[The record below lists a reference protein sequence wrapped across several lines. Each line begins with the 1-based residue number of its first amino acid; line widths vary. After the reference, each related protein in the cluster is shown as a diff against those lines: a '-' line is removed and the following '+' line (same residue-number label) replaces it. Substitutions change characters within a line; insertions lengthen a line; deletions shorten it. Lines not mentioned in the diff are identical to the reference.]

1 MSFNYLTT
9 IVFLPLAGAILIAFL
24 PGLSS
29 RLIKRLAAIFTF
41 VPLVLSI
48 LLFCNFDRSLG
59 AAGVIQFEEKVSW
72 IPAINANYHLGV
84 DGLSLPLVLLMSFL
98 GFLVVLISWKIDL
111 RPREYFAWLL
121 LLETSILG
129 VFCSLDLLLFFLFWE
144 IEVIPMYFLI
154 SIWGTGRKE
163 YSAIK
168 YVVFTL
174 FGSALML
181 AGILSLY
188 FTTGSLSMVD
198 IAPQTGLAPFVAA
211 IPAVAIFFLLF
222 TGFAVKLPVFPLHT
236 WLPDAHTDAPT
247 AGSVVLAGALIKM
260 GGYGMIRV
268 CVSIFPQVAYKYAP
282 LLVTL
287 AVVSV
292 LYGAAVTLRQTD
304 LKRLIAYS
312 SISHMGYVLLGIF
325 ALSQVSLTGAA
336 LQMFSHG
343 IITGLLFAVA
353 GLLIHNTNERDLRK
367 LGGLVRQMPVIAVIF
382 SIAGFGA
389 LGLPTTSGFAAE
401 FLVFVGSFSSTVVAG
416 IQVYTILAVLGI
428 VITAGYILWMLQRV
442 FYGQVLEKFNGV
454 KDADNLEKVY
464 MFALIAVIMLVGIYP
479 AILTDVIKLGI
490 LPITSIFCPTT

>member
-1 MSFNYLTT
+1 MSFPYLTT
-9 IVFLPLAGAILIAFL
+9 IIFLPLAGAVIIAFL
-24 PGLSS
+24 PNLSG

-41 VPLVLSI
+41 VPLALS
-48 LLFCNFDRSLG
+48 LFLFTQFERSLG
-59 AAGVIQFEEKVSW
+59 AVGLIQFEEKLSW
-72 IPAINANYHLGV
+72 ITPINAHYHLGV
-84 DGLSLPLVLLMSFL
+84 DGLSLPLVILMTFL

-111 RPREYFAWLL
+111 RPRQYFAWLL

-163 YSAIK
+163 YSAMK
-168 YVVFTL
+168 YVVYTL

-198 IAPQTGLAPFVAA
+198 IAQGGLAMVSSIMPAA
-211 IPAVAIFFLLF
+211 PIFFLLL

-268 CVSIFPQVAYKYAP
+268 CVSIFPQVARDYALP
-282 LLVTL
+282 LVIL

-292 LYGAAVTLRQTD
+292 LYGAAITLRQTD

-312 SISHMGYVLLGIF
+312 SISHMGYVLLGVF
-325 ALSQVSLTGAA
+325 ALSQLSLTGAA

-343 IITGLLFAVA
+343 VITGLLFAVA
-353 GLLIHNTNERDLRK
+353 GLLMHNTHERDLRK
-367 LGGLVRQMPVIAVIF
+367 LGGLARQMPVIAIVF
-382 SIAGFGA
+382 SVAGLGS

-401 FLVFVGSFSSTVVAG
+401 FLVFVGSFSSTVVSG

-442 FYGQVLEKFNGV
+442 FYNQVLEKFDGV
-454 KDADNLEKVY
+454 ADADNLEKVY
-464 MFALIAVIMLVGIYP
+464 LVAFIAVIMLVGIYP

-490 LPITSIFCPTT
+490 

>member
-1 MSFNYLTT
+1 LDFNYLTT
-9 IVFLPLAGAILIAFL
+9 IIFLPAVGAILIAFL
-24 PGLSS
+24 PGLSK
-29 RLIKRLAAIFTF
+29 RAIKWTAAIFTF
-41 VPLVLSI
+41 VPLALSI
-48 LLFCNFDRSLG
+48 SLFALFDRA
-59 AAGVIQFEEKVSW
+59 AAGIQFEENFSW
-72 IPAINANYHLGV
+72 IPAINAHYHLGV
-84 DGLSLPLVLLMSFL
+84 DGLSLPLVILMALL

-168 YVVFTL
+168 YVVYTL
-174 FGSALML
+174 FGSAVML

-188 FTTGSLSMVD
+188 FTTGSLNMVE
-198 IAPQTGLAPFVAA
+198 IAQGGLAMVQSVM
-211 IPAVAIFFLLF
+211 PAGAIFVLLLI
-222 TGFAVKLPVFPLHT
+222 GFAVKLPVFPLHT

-247 AGSVVLAGALIKM
+247 AVSVVLAGALLKM
-260 GGYGMIRV
+260 GGYGMLRI
-268 CVSIFPQVAYKYAP
+268 CVGIFPAVAQQYAFI
-282 LLVTL
+282 LVIL
-287 AVVSV
+287 AVINV

-325 ALSQVSLTGAA
+325 ALGEVSMTGAA

-343 IITGLLFAVA
+343 IITGLLFAMA
-353 GLLIHNTNERDLRK
+353 GLVMHNAGERDLRK
-367 LGGLVRQMPVIAVIF
+367 LGGLARQMPIIAVVF
-382 SIAGFGA
+382 SVAGLGA

-401 FLVFVGSFSSTVVAG
+401 FLVFVGSFSSTTVAG
-416 IQVYTILAVLGI
+416 IQIYTILGVLGI

-442 FYGQVLEKFNGV
+442 FYGQVLERFK
-454 KDADNLEKVY
+454 KAHDADVLERVY
-464 MFALIAVIMLVGIYP
+464 MFVLVAVIMLVGIYP
-479 AILTDVIKLGI
+479 AILTDIIKMGVMPIMGLLGG
-490 LPITSIFCPTT
+490 